1 MRKRIYILITF
12 LIIIIPFYVSAE
24 EAGNLKI
31 SCGSSTIKA
40 GETINCTITGKA
52 NKEFTNLHANINLS
66 ENLKMVS
73 FNANSNWLKMENTTE
88 NVDEN
93 IDVVTDDADPISS
106 DFTIGTLKV
115 KAKDGVTA
123 KNETISLTSIMFSY
137 DWTDYQIPDATTS
150 IRIPSNNNSLSSIKV
165 NDDGK
170 FFDENKT
177 SFDLTN
183 ESETVNIVVT
193 TKDGKAKVK
202 GDGQQKLNYGK
213 NTLKI
218 EVTAEDGSKKV
229 YTLNINRPD
238 SRSKENYLL
247 DFGFLNHDI
256 KFDKNKTE
264 YELIVEN
271 NISKMGLFIS
281 DTKSSIPRTDMFSNA
296 LIIDGT
302 KINLSKKAI
311 DVKYV
316 LNDIDLLKKIMEL
329 DVYYGTVQKAEKKC
343 NDDKKECSY
352 YKDGELVGKTIDKDS
367 YNEEFVYMNNEL
379 ITYYS
384 NSDDPKNDFGIFV
397 FEDLKIGTNSLKV
410 KVIAENGDE
419 RVYTFNIIRK
429 DADGKVTDN
438 DIMPPQTGNTIYVIA
453 VIMLV
458 LSFGVG
464 IYFYTKKIKN
474 TI

>member
-1 MRKRIYILITF
+1 M
-12 LIIIIPFYVSAE
+12 
-24 EAGNLKI
+24 KI
-31 SCGSSTIKA
+31 
-40 GETINCTITGKA
+40 
-52 NKEFTNLHANINLS
+52 
-66 ENLKMVS
+66 
-73 FNANSNWLKMENTTE
+73 
-88 NVDEN
+88 
-93 IDVVTDDADPISS
+93 
-106 DFTIGTLKV
+106 
-115 KAKDGVTA
+115 KAKDGVIA
-123 KNETISLTSIMFSY
+123 KDESLTLTSNVFY
-137 DWTDYQIPDATTS
+137 HDRAEYKIPDATTS

-183 ESETVNIVVT
+183 ESDTANIVVT

-202 GDGQQKLNYGK
+202 GDGRQKLNYGK
-213 NTLKI
+213 NTFKI

-271 NISKMGLFIS
+271 NISKIGLFAS
-281 DTKSSIPRTDMFSNA
+281 DTKSSIPKTDMFSNA

-302 KINLSKKAI
+302 KISVSKKAI
-311 DVKYV
+311 GAEFV
-316 LNDIDLLKKIMEL
+316 LNDINLFKKIMEL
-329 DVYYGTVQKAEKKC
+329 GDYYVTVQKAEKKC
-343 NDDKKECSY
+343 NDDEKECSY
-352 YKDGELVGKTIDKDS
+352 YKDGELVYETIDKDS

-384 NSDDPKNDFGIFV
+384 NSDDSKNDFGIFA
-397 FEDLKIGTNSLKV
+397 FEDLKVGTNSLKY
-410 KVIAENGDE
+410 KVTAENGDE

-429 DADGKVTDN
+429 DADGKVADN

-464 IYFYTKKIKN
+464 IYFYTKKFKN
-474 TI
+474 KI

>member
-1 MRKRIYILITF
+1 M
-12 LIIIIPFYVSAE
+12 IIPFYVSAE

-73 FNANSNWLKMENTTE
+73 FDANSNWFKMDNTTE
-88 NVDEN
+88 NDDGN

-123 KNETISLTSIMFSY
+123 KNETISLTSITFSY

-183 ESETVNIVVT
+183 ESDTANIVVT

-213 NTLKI
+213 NTFKI

-271 NISKMGLFIS
+271 NISKIGSFYQITDATIKIPDTFSNVLFINDRIDAS
-281 DTKSSIPRTDMFSNA
+281 DNVN
-296 LIIDGT
+296 
-302 KINLSKKAI
+302 INTT
-311 DVKYV
+311 
-316 LNDIDLLKKIMEL
+316 LNGIDLRER
-329 DVYYGTVQKAEKKC
+329 AEEIEDYLYNSDASSLEEKC
-343 NDDKKECSY
+343 NDDKTECLA
-352 YKDGELVGKTIDKDS
+352 YKDGELFGKYIDKGG
-367 YNEEFVYMNNEL
+367 
-379 ITYYS
+379 TYY
-384 NSDDPKNDFGIFV
+384 KNGIPISYFYEDGDGNTLYNLYV
-397 FEDLKIGTNSLKV
+397 FDDLKVGTNSLKV

-429 DADGKVTDN
+429 DADGKVADN

>member
-1 MRKRIYILITF
+1 MMIL
-12 LIIIIPFYVSAE
+12 PFYVSA
-24 EAGNLKI
+24 
-31 SCGSSTIKA
+31 GSTGSVNIFCSPSTIKS
-40 GETINCTITGKA
+40 GETTSCTITGKTD
-52 NKEFTNLHANINLS
+52 NDVSSISMGIKLS
-66 ENLKMVS
+66 ENLEAVEFKP
-73 FNANSNWLKMENTTE
+73 NSTWLGDDISNGK
-88 NVDEN
+88 
-93 IDVVTDDADPISS
+93 IDIYTNSGDPVKSE
-106 DFTIGTLKV
+106 FTIGTLKI
-115 KAKDGVTA
+115 KAKSGVIA
-123 KNETISLTSIMFSY
+123 KDESLTLTSNVFY
-137 DWTDYQIPDATTS
+137 HDRAEYKIPDAITS
-150 IRIPSNNNSLSSIKV
+150 IRIPSNNNNLSSIKV

-170 FFDENKT
+170 FFDEKET
-177 SFDLTN
+177 SFDLTIK
-183 ESETVNIVVT
+183 SDTANIVVT
-193 TKDGKAKVK
+193 TKDSKAKVK

-271 NISKMGLFIS
+271 NISKIGGFSS
-281 DTKSSIPRTDMFSNA
+281 DTESSVPKTDMFSNA

-302 KINLSKKAI
+302 KTSVSKKATGAEF
-311 DVKYV
+311 V
-316 LNDIDLLKKIMEL
+316 LNDIDLFKKMMEL
-329 DVYYGTVQKAEKKC
+329 DDYYSTVQKAEKKC

-379 ITYYS
+379 IAYYYK
-384 NSDDPKNDFGIFV
+384 SDDSKNYFGIFV
-397 FEDLKIGTNSLKV
+397 LDDLKVGTNSLKY
-410 KVIAENGDE
+410 KVTAENGDE
-419 RVYTFNIIRK
+419 RTYTFNIIRK
-429 DADGKVTDN
+429 DADGKVVDN

-464 IYFYTKKIKN
+464 IYFYTKKFKN
-474 TI
+474 KI

>member
-1 MRKRIYILITF
+1 MMIL
-12 LIIIIPFYVSAE
+12 PFYVSAE
-24 EAGNLKI
+24 STGSVNI
-31 SCGSSTIKA
+31 SCSPSTIKS
-40 GETINCTITGKA
+40 GETTSCTITGKTD
-52 NKEFTNLHANINLS
+52 NDVSSISMGIKLS
-66 ENLKMVS
+66 ENLEAVEFKP
-73 FNANSNWLKMENTTE
+73 NSTWLGDDISNGK
-88 NVDEN
+88 
-93 IDVVTDDADPISS
+93 IDIYTNSGDPVKSE
-106 DFTIGTLKV
+106 FTIGTLKI
-115 KAKDGVTA
+115 KAKSGVIA
-123 KNETISLTSIMFSY
+123 KDESLTLTSNVFY
-137 DWTDYQIPDATTS
+137 HDRAEYKIPDATAS

-177 SFDLTN
+177 SFDLTIK
-183 ESETVNIVVT
+183 SETANIVVT
-193 TKDGKAKVK
+193 TKDSKAKVK
-202 GDGQQKLNYGK
+202 GNGQQKLNYGK

-271 NISKMGLFIS
+271 NISKIGLFAS
-281 DTKSSIPRTDMFSNA
+281 DTKSSIPKTDMFSNA

-302 KINLSKKAI
+302 KISVSKKAI
-311 DVKYV
+311 GAEFV
-316 LNDIDLLKKIMEL
+316 LNDINLFKKIMEL
-329 DVYYGTVQKAEKKC
+329 GDYYVTVQKAEKKC
-343 NDDKKECSY
+343 NDDEKECSY
-352 YKDGELVGKTIDKDS
+352 YKDGELVYETIDKDS

-384 NSDDPKNDFGIFV
+384 NSDDSKNDFGIFA
-397 FEDLKIGTNSLKV
+397 FEDLKVGTNSLKY
-410 KVIAENGDE
+410 KVTAENGDE

-429 DADGKVTDN
+429 DADGKVADN

-464 IYFYTKKIKN
+464 IYFYTKKFKN
-474 TI
+474 KI

>member
-1 MRKRIYILITF
+1 MKKRIYVIITF
-12 LIIIIPFYVSAE
+12 IMMILPFYVSAE
-24 EAGNLKI
+24 STGSVNI
-31 SCGSSTIKA
+31 SCSPSTIKS
-40 GETINCTITGKA
+40 GETTSCTITGKTDSDVSSISMGI
-52 NKEFTNLHANINLS
+52 KLS
-66 ENLKMVS
+66 ENLEAVEFKP
-73 FNANSNWLKMENTTE
+73 NSTWLGDDISNGK
-88 NVDEN
+88 
-93 IDVVTDDADPISS
+93 IDIYTNSGDPVKSE
-106 DFTIGTLKV
+106 FTIGTLKI
-115 KAKDGVTA
+115 KAKSGVIA
-123 KNETISLTSIMFSY
+123 KDESLTLTSNVFY
-137 DWTDYQIPDATTS
+137 HDRAEYKIPDATTS

-177 SFDLTN
+177 SFDLTIK
-183 ESETVNIVVT
+183 SETANIVVT

-271 NISKMGLFIS
+271 NISKIGVFS
-281 DTKSSIPRTDMFSNA
+281 SETKSSTPKTDMFSN
-296 LIIDGT
+296 
-302 KINLSKKAI
+302 
-311 DVKYV
+311 V
-316 LNDIDLLKKIMEL
+316 LFIDLSRLDESDNTDNNITLNGIGLDKRFTEL
-329 DVYYGTVQKAEKKC
+329 DDYYGTVQKAEKKC

-352 YKDGELVGKTIDKDS
+352 YKDGELVGKTIDDAD
-367 YNEEFVYMNNEL
+367 ED
-379 ITYYS
+379 YYLLVL
-384 NSDDPKNDFGIFV
+384 D
-397 FEDLKIGTNSLKV
+397 DLKVGTNSLKV
-410 KVIAENGDE
+410 KITAENGDE

-429 DADGKVTDN
+429 DADGKVVDN

>member
-1 MRKRIYILITF
+1 MMIL
-12 LIIIIPFYVSAE
+12 PFYVSAE
-24 EAGNLKI
+24 STGSVNI
-31 SCGSSTIKA
+31 SCSPSTIKS
-40 GETINCTITGKA
+40 GETTSCTITGKTD
-52 NKEFTNLHANINLS
+52 NDVSSISMGIKLS
-66 ENLKMVS
+66 ENLEAVEFKP
-73 FNANSNWLKMENTTE
+73 NSTWLGDDISNGK
-88 NVDEN
+88 
-93 IDVVTDDADPISS
+93 IDIYTNSGDPVKSE
-106 DFTIGTLKV
+106 FTIGTLKI
-115 KAKDGVTA
+115 KAKSGVIA
-123 KNETISLTSIMFSY
+123 KDESLTLTSNVFY
-137 DWTDYQIPDATTS
+137 HDRAEYKIPDATTS

-177 SFDLTN
+177 SFDLTIK
-183 ESETVNIVVT
+183 SDTANIGVT

-271 NISKMGLFIS
+271 NISKIGLFAS
-281 DTKSSIPRTDMFSNA
+281 DTKSSIPKTDMFSNA

-302 KINLSKKAI
+302 KISVSKKAI
-311 DVKYV
+311 GAEFV
-316 LNDIDLLKKIMEL
+316 LNDINLFKKIMEL
-329 DVYYGTVQKAEKKC
+329 GDYYVTVQKAEKKC
-343 NDDKKECSY
+343 NDDEKECSY
-352 YKDGELVGKTIDKDS
+352 YKDGELVYETIDKDS

-384 NSDDPKNDFGIFV
+384 NSDDSKNDFGIFA
-397 FEDLKIGTNSLKV
+397 FEDLKVGTNSLKY

-429 DADGKVTDN
+429 DADGKVVDN

-464 IYFYTKKIKN
+464 IYFYTKKFKN

>member
-1 MRKRIYILITF
+1 MMIL
-12 LIIIIPFYVSAE
+12 PFYVSAE
-24 EAGNLKI
+24 STGSVNI
-31 SCGSSTIKA
+31 SCSPSTIKS
-40 GETINCTITGKA
+40 GETTSCTITGKTD
-52 NKEFTNLHANINLS
+52 NDVSSISMGIKLS
-66 ENLKMVS
+66 ENLEAVEFKP
-73 FNANSNWLKMENTTE
+73 NSTWLGDDISNGK
-88 NVDEN
+88 
-93 IDVVTDDADPISS
+93 IDIYTNSGDPVKSE
-106 DFTIGTLKV
+106 FTIGTLKI
-115 KAKDGVTA
+115 KAKSGAIA
-123 KNETISLTSIMFSY
+123 KDESLTLTSNVFY
-137 DWTDYQIPDATTS
+137 HDRAEYKIPDATTS

-183 ESETVNIVVT
+183 ESDTANIVVT

-213 NTLKI
+213 NTFKI

-271 NISKMGLFIS
+271 NISKIGLFAS
-281 DTKSSIPRTDMFSNA
+281 DTKSSIPKTDMFSNA

-302 KINLSKKAI
+302 KISVSKKAI
-311 DVKYV
+311 GAEFV
-316 LNDIDLLKKIMEL
+316 LNDINLFKKIMEL
-329 DVYYGTVQKAEKKC
+329 GDYYVTVQKAEKKC
-343 NDDKKECSY
+343 NDDEKECSY
-352 YKDGELVGKTIDKDS
+352 YKDGELVYETIDKDS

-384 NSDDPKNDFGIFV
+384 NSDDSKNDFGIFA
-397 FEDLKIGTNSLKV
+397 FEDLKVGTNSLKY
-410 KVIAENGDE
+410 KVTAENGDE

-429 DADGKVTDN
+429 DADGKVADN

-474 TI
+474 KI

>member
-1 MRKRIYILITF
+1 MMIL
-12 LIIIIPFYVSAE
+12 PFYVSAE
-24 EAGNLKI
+24 STGSVNI
-31 SCGSSTIKA
+31 SCSPSTIKS
-40 GETINCTITGKA
+40 GETTSCTITGKTD
-52 NKEFTNLHANINLS
+52 NDVSSISMGIKLS
-66 ENLKMVS
+66 ENLEAVEFKP
-73 FNANSNWLKMENTTE
+73 NSTWLGDDISNGK
-88 NVDEN
+88 
-93 IDVVTDDADPISS
+93 IDIYTNSGDPVKSE
-106 DFTIGTLKV
+106 FTIGTLKI
-115 KAKDGVTA
+115 KAKSGVIA
-123 KNETISLTSIMFSY
+123 KDESLTLTSNVFY
-137 DWTDYQIPDATTS
+137 HDRAEYNIPDATTS

-177 SFDLTN
+177 SFDLTIK
-183 ESETVNIVVT
+183 SDTANIVVT
-193 TKDGKAKVK
+193 TKDSKAKVK
-202 GDGQQKLNYGK
+202 GNGQQKLNYGK
-213 NTLKI
+213 NTFKI

-271 NISKMGLFIS
+271 NISKIGLFAS
-281 DTKSSIPRTDMFSNA
+281 DTKSSIPKTDMFSNA

-302 KINLSKKAI
+302 KISVSKKAI
-311 DVKYV
+311 GAEFV
-316 LNDIDLLKKIMEL
+316 LNDINLFKKIMEL
-329 DVYYGTVQKAEKKC
+329 GDYYVTVQKAEKKC
-343 NDDKKECSY
+343 NDDEKECSY
-352 YKDGELVGKTIDKDS
+352 YKDGELVYETIDKDS

-384 NSDDPKNDFGIFV
+384 NSDDSKNDFGIFA
-397 FEDLKIGTNSLKV
+397 FEDLKVGTNSLKY
-410 KVIAENGDE
+410 KVTAENGDE

-429 DADGKVTDN
+429 DADGKVVDN

-464 IYFYTKKIKN
+464 IHFYTKKFKN
-474 TI
+474 KI

>member
-1 MRKRIYILITF
+1 MKKRIYVIITF
-12 LIIIIPFYVSAE
+12 IMMILPFYVSAE
-24 EAGNLKI
+24 
-31 SCGSSTIKA
+31 STGSVNIFCSPSTIKS
-40 GETINCTITGKA
+40 GETTSCTITGKTD
-52 NKEFTNLHANINLS
+52 NDVSSISMGIKLS
-66 ENLKMVS
+66 ENLEAVEFKP
-73 FNANSNWLKMENTTE
+73 NSTWLGDDISNGK
-88 NVDEN
+88 
-93 IDVVTDDADPISS
+93 IDIYTNSGDPVKSE
-106 DFTIGTLKV
+106 FTIGTLKI
-115 KAKDGVTA
+115 KAKSGVIA
-123 KNETISLTSIMFSY
+123 KDESLTLTSNVFY
-137 DWTDYQIPDATTS
+137 HDRAEYKIPDATTS

-193 TKDGKAKVK
+193 TKDSKAKVK
-202 GDGQQKLNYGK
+202 GNGQQKLNYGK

-271 NISKMGLFIS
+271 NISKIGLFAS
-281 DTKSSIPRTDMFSNA
+281 DTKSSIPKTDMFSNA

-302 KINLSKKAI
+302 KISVSKKAI
-311 DVKYV
+311 GAEFV
-316 LNDIDLLKKIMEL
+316 LNDINLFKKIMEL
-329 DVYYGTVQKAEKKC
+329 GDYYVTVQKAEKKC
-343 NDDKKECSY
+343 NDDEKECSY
-352 YKDGELVGKTIDKDS
+352 YKDGELVYETIDKDS

-384 NSDDPKNDFGIFV
+384 NSDDSKNDFGIFA
-397 FEDLKIGTNSLKV
+397 FEDLKVGTNSLKY
-410 KVIAENGDE
+410 KVTAENGDE

-429 DADGKVTDN
+429 DADGKVVDN

-464 IYFYTKKIKN
+464 IYFYTKKFKN
-474 TI
+474 KI

>member
-1 MRKRIYILITF
+1 M
-12 LIIIIPFYVSAE
+12 IIPFYVSAE

-52 NKEFTNLHANINLS
+52 NKEFINLHANINLS

-73 FNANSNWLKMENTTE
+73 FDANSNWFKMDNTTE
-88 NVDEN
+88 NDDGN

-123 KNETISLTSIMFSY
+123 KNETISLTSITFSY

-193 TKDGKAKVK
+193 TKDNKAKVK

-213 NTLKI
+213 NTFKI

-229 YTLNINRPD
+229 YTLNITRPD

-271 NISKMGLFIS
+271 NISKMGVFIS
-281 DTKSSIPRTDMFSNA
+281 KTKSSIPKTDMFSNV
-296 LIIDGT
+296 LFIDGT
-302 KINLSKKAI
+302 KASVSDNTDNNIT
-311 DVKYV
+311 
-316 LNDIDLLKKIMEL
+316 LNGIDLDKKMQEL
-329 DVYYGTVQKAEKKC
+329 VGDYFDSSSLERKC
-343 NDDKKECSY
+343 NDDETECSY
-352 YKDGELVGKTIDKDS
+352 YTDGELVYKWIEKDS
-367 YNEEFVYMNNEL
+367 FGSE
-379 ITYYS
+379 TYYK
-384 NSDDPKNDFGIFV
+384 DGIPIFYGYGDADEYYDLFV
-397 FEDLKIGTNSLKV
+397 LDDLKVGTNSLKY

-429 DADGKVTDN
+429 DADGKVVDN

-464 IYFYTKKIKN
+464 IYFYTKKFKN
-474 TI
+474 KI

>member
-1 MRKRIYILITF
+1 MKKRIYVIITF
-12 LIIIIPFYVSAE
+12 IMMILPFYVSAE
-24 EAGNLKI
+24 STGSVNI
-31 SCGSSTIKA
+31 SCSPSTIKS
-40 GETINCTITGKA
+40 GETTSCTITGKTD
-52 NKEFTNLHANINLS
+52 NDVSSISMGIKLS
-66 ENLKMVS
+66 ENLEAVEFKP
-73 FNANSNWLKMENTTE
+73 NSTWLGDDISNGK
-88 NVDEN
+88 
-93 IDVVTDDADPISS
+93 IDIYTNSGDPVKSE
-106 DFTIGTLKV
+106 FTIGTLKI
-115 KAKDGVTA
+115 KAKDGVIA
-123 KNETISLTSIMFSY
+123 KDESLTLTSNVFY
-137 DWTDYQIPDATTS
+137 HDRAEYKIPDATTS

-183 ESETVNIVVT
+183 ESDTANIVVT

-202 GDGQQKLNYGK
+202 GDGRQKLNYGK
-213 NTLKI
+213 NTFKI

-271 NISKMGLFIS
+271 NISKIGLFAS
-281 DTKSSIPRTDMFSNA
+281 DTKSSIPKTDMFSNA

-302 KINLSKKAI
+302 KISVSKKAI
-311 DVKYV
+311 GAEFV
-316 LNDIDLLKKIMEL
+316 LNDINLFKKIMEL
-329 DVYYGTVQKAEKKC
+329 GDYYVTVQKAEKKC
-343 NDDKKECSY
+343 NDDEKECSY
-352 YKDGELVGKTIDKDS
+352 YKDGELVYETIDKDS

-384 NSDDPKNDFGIFV
+384 NSDDSKNDFGIFA
-397 FEDLKIGTNSLKV
+397 FEDLKVGTNSLKY
-410 KVIAENGDE
+410 KVTAENGDE

-429 DADGKVTDN
+429 DADGKVADN

-458 LSFGVG
+458 LSFGLG
-464 IYFYTKKIKN
+464 IYFYTKKFKN
-474 TI
+474 KI

>member
-1 MRKRIYILITF
+1 M
-12 LIIIIPFYVSAE
+12 IIPFYVSAE

-73 FNANSNWLKMENTTE
+73 FDANSNWFKMDNTTE
-88 NVDEN
+88 NDDGN
-93 IDVVTDDADPISS
+93 IDVVTNSGDPISS

-123 KNETISLTSIMFSY
+123 KNETISLTSITFSY

-150 IRIPSNNNSLSSIKV
+150 IRIPGNNNSLSSIKV

-170 FFDENKT
+170 FFDEKET
-177 SFDLTN
+177 SFDLTIK
-183 ESETVNIVVT
+183 SDTANIVVT
-193 TKDGKAKVK
+193 TKDSKAKVK
-202 GDGQQKLNYGK
+202 GNGQQKLNYGK

-271 NISKMGLFIS
+271 NISKIGWFYQDYDATI
-281 DTKSSIPRTDMFSNA
+281 KIPDMFSNVLFYGRMDA
-296 LIIDGT
+296 SDNTDGNIT
-302 KINLSKKAI
+302 
-311 DVKYV
+311 
-316 LNDIDLLKKIMEL
+316 LNDIDSDKKMQEL
-329 DVYYGTVQKAEKKC
+329 TDYFSNVNDSSLEKKC
-343 NDDKKECSY
+343 NDDETECSAYIDGELFNKHIDKDSFESKTY
-352 YKDGELVGKTIDKDS
+352 YKDGIPVFYQYIDSDG
-367 YNEEFVYMNNEL
+367 YYYLFVL
-379 ITYYS
+379 
-384 NSDDPKNDFGIFV
+384 
-397 FEDLKIGTNSLKV
+397 EDLKVGTNSLKY
-410 KVIAENGDE
+410 KVTAENGDE

-429 DADGKVTDN
+429 DADGKVADN

-464 IYFYTKKIKN
+464 IYFYTKKFKN
-474 TI
+474 KI

>member
-1 MRKRIYILITF
+1 M
-12 LIIIIPFYVSAE
+12 IIPFYVSAE

-73 FNANSNWLKMENTTE
+73 FDANSNWFKMDNTTE
-88 NVDEN
+88 NDDGN

-123 KNETISLTSIMFSY
+123 KNETISLTSITFSY

-183 ESETVNIVVT
+183 ESDTANIVVT

-213 NTLKI
+213 NTFKI

-271 NISKMGLFIS
+271 NISKIGSFYQITDATIKIPDTFSNVLFINDRIDAS
-281 DTKSSIPRTDMFSNA
+281 DNVN
-296 LIIDGT
+296 
-302 KINLSKKAI
+302 INTT
-311 DVKYV
+311 
-316 LNDIDLLKKIMEL
+316 LNGIDLRER
-329 DVYYGTVQKAEKKC
+329 AEEIEDYLYNSDASSLEEKC
-343 NDDKKECSY
+343 NDDKTECLA
-352 YKDGELVGKTIDKDS
+352 YKDGELFGKYIDKGG
-367 YNEEFVYMNNEL
+367 
-379 ITYYS
+379 TYY
-384 NSDDPKNDFGIFV
+384 KNGIPISYFYEDGDGNTLYNLYV
-397 FEDLKIGTNSLKV
+397 FDDLKVGTNSLKV

-429 DADGKVTDN
+429 DADGKVADN

-464 IYFYTKKIKN
+464 IYFYTKKFKN
-474 TI
+474 KI

>member
-1 MRKRIYILITF
+1 MMIL
-12 LIIIIPFYVSAE
+12 PFYVSAE
-24 EAGNLKI
+24 STGSVNI
-31 SCGSSTIKA
+31 SCSPSTIKA
-40 GETINCTITGKA
+40 GETTSCTITGKTD
-52 NKEFTNLHANINLS
+52 NDVSSISMQIKLS
-66 ENLKMVS
+66 ENLETVEFKP
-73 FNANSNWLKMENTTE
+73 NSTWLGDDISNGK
-88 NVDEN
+88 
-93 IDVVTDDADPISS
+93 IDIYTNSGDPVKSE
-106 DFTIGTLKV
+106 FTIGTLKI
-115 KAKDGVTA
+115 KAKSGVIA
-123 KNETISLTSIMFSY
+123 KDESLALTSNVFY
-137 DWTDYQIPDATTS
+137 HDRAEYKIPDATAS

-177 SFDLTN
+177 SFDLTIK
-183 ESETVNIVVT
+183 SETANIVVT
-193 TKDGKAKVK
+193 TKDSKAKVK
-202 GDGQQKLNYGK
+202 GNGQQKLNYGK
-213 NTLKI
+213 NTFKI

-271 NISKMGLFIS
+271 NISKIGGFSS
-281 DTKSSIPRTDMFSNA
+281 DTESSVPKTDMFSNV
-296 LIIDGT
+296 LFIDGT
-302 KINLSKKAI
+302 KVSVSKKVI

-316 LNDIDLLKKIMEL
+316 LNDIDLDKKIQEL
-329 DVYYGTVQKAEKKC
+329 DDYLNNSDASSLEEKC
-343 NDDKKECSY
+343 NNDKTECLA
-352 YKDGELVGKTIDKDS
+352 YKDGELFGKYIDKGG
-367 YNEEFVYMNNEL
+367 
-379 ITYYS
+379 TYY
-384 NSDDPKNDFGIFV
+384 KNGIPISYFYEDGDGNTLYNLYV
-397 FEDLKIGTNSLKV
+397 FEDLKVGTNSLKV

-429 DADGKVTDN
+429 DADGKVVDN

-474 TI
+474 KI

>member
-1 MRKRIYILITF
+1 MMIL
-12 LIIIIPFYVSAE
+12 PFYVSAE
-24 EAGNLKI
+24 STGSVNI
-31 SCGSSTIKA
+31 SCSPSTIKS
-40 GETINCTITGKA
+40 GETTSCTITGKTD
-52 NKEFTNLHANINLS
+52 NDVSSISMGIKLS
-66 ENLKMVS
+66 ENLEAVEFKP
-73 FNANSNWLKMENTTE
+73 NSTWLGDDISNGK
-88 NVDEN
+88 
-93 IDVVTDDADPISS
+93 IDIYTNSGDPVKSE
-106 DFTIGTLKV
+106 FTIGTLKI
-115 KAKDGVTA
+115 KAKDGVIA
-123 KNETISLTSIMFSY
+123 KDESLTLTSNVFY
-137 DWTDYQIPDATTS
+137 HDRAEYKIPDATTS

-183 ESETVNIVVT
+183 ESDIANIVVT

-213 NTLKI
+213 NTFKI

-271 NISKMGLFIS
+271 NISKIGLFAS
-281 DTKSSIPRTDMFSNA
+281 DTKSSIPKTDMFSNA

-302 KINLSKKAI
+302 KVSVSDNVNINI
-311 DVKYV
+311 T
-316 LNDIDLLKKIMEL
+316 LNGIDLDKKMQEL
-329 DVYYGTVQKAEKKC
+329 GDYLYNFDASSLEEKC
-343 NDDKKECSY
+343 NDDKTECLA
-352 YKDGELVGKTIDKDS
+352 YKDGELFGKYIDKGG
-367 YNEEFVYMNNEL
+367 
-379 ITYYS
+379 TYY
-384 NSDDPKNDFGIFV
+384 KNGIPISYFYEDGDGNTLYNLYV
-397 FEDLKIGTNSLKV
+397 IDDLKVGTNSLKY

-419 RVYTFNIIRK
+419 RTYTFNIIRK
-429 DADGKVTDN
+429 DADGKVADN

-464 IYFYTKKIKN
+464 IYFYTKKFKN
-474 TI
+474 KI

>member
-1 MRKRIYILITF
+1 MKKRIYVIITF
-12 LIIIIPFYVSAE
+12 IMMILPFYVSAE
-24 EAGNLKI
+24 STGSVNI
-31 SCGSSTIKA
+31 SCSPSTIKS
-40 GETINCTITGKA
+40 GETTSCTITGKTD
-52 NKEFTNLHANINLS
+52 NDVSSISMGIKLS
-66 ENLKMVS
+66 ENLEAVEFKP
-73 FNANSNWLKMENTTE
+73 NSTWLGDDISNGK
-88 NVDEN
+88 
-93 IDVVTDDADPISS
+93 IDIYTNSGDPVKSE
-106 DFTIGTLKV
+106 FTIGTLKI
-115 KAKDGVTA
+115 KAKDGVIA
-123 KNETISLTSIMFSY
+123 KDESLTLTSNVFY
-137 DWTDYQIPDATTS
+137 HDRAEYKIPDATAS

-183 ESETVNIVVT
+183 ESDTANIVVT

-213 NTLKI
+213 NTFRI

-247 DFGFLNHDI
+247 DFGFFNHDI

-271 NISKMGLFIS
+271 NISKIGSFYQIHDATIKIPDTFSNVLFINDRIDAS
-281 DTKSSIPRTDMFSNA
+281 DNVN
-296 LIIDGT
+296 
-302 KINLSKKAI
+302 INET
-311 DVKYV
+311 
-316 LNDIDLLKKIMEL
+316 LNGIDLRERADEVEDYLYKFSDSSLE
-329 DVYYGTVQKAEKKC
+329 EKC
-343 NDDKKECSY
+343 NDDKTECSA
-352 YKDGELVGKTIDKDS
+352 YKDGELFSKYIKRDSFESGTFYKD
-367 YNEEFVYMNNEL
+367 
-379 ITYYS
+379 
-384 NSDDPKNDFGIFV
+384 GIPVWHQYKDADGFYQLGV
-397 FEDLKIGTNSLKV
+397 LEDLKVGTNSLKY

-419 RVYTFNIIRK
+419 RTYTFNIIRK
-429 DADGKVTDN
+429 DADGKVVDN

-464 IYFYTKKIKN
+464 IYFYTKKFKN
-474 TI
+474 KI

>member
-1 MRKRIYILITF
+1 MMIL
-12 LIIIIPFYVSAE
+12 PFYVSAE
-24 EAGNLKI
+24 STGSVNI
-31 SCGSSTIKA
+31 SCSPSTIKS
-40 GETINCTITGKA
+40 GETTSCTITGKTD
-52 NKEFTNLHANINLS
+52 NDVSSISMGIKLS
-66 ENLKMVS
+66 ENLETVEFKP
-73 FNANSNWLKMENTTE
+73 NSTWLGDDISNGK
-88 NVDEN
+88 
-93 IDVVTDDADPISS
+93 IDIYTNSGDPVKSE
-106 DFTIGTLKV
+106 FTIGTLKI
-115 KAKDGVTA
+115 KAKSGVIA
-123 KNETISLTSIMFSY
+123 KDESLTLTSNVFY
-137 DWTDYQIPDATTS
+137 HDRAEYKIPDATTS

-170 FFDENKT
+170 FFDEKET
-177 SFDLTN
+177 SFDLTIK
-183 ESETVNIVVT
+183 SDTANIVVT
-193 TKDGKAKVK
+193 TKDSKAKVK
-202 GDGQQKLNYGK
+202 GNGQQKLNYGK

-271 NISKMGLFIS
+271 NISKMGVFIS
-281 DTKSSIPRTDMFSNA
+281 ETKSSIPKTDMFSNA

-302 KINLSKKAI
+302 KASISKKATGAEF
-311 DVKYV
+311 V
-316 LNDIDLLKKIMEL
+316 LNDIDLFKKMMEL
-329 DVYYGTVQKAEKKC
+329 DDYYSTVQKAEKKC

-379 ITYYS
+379 IAYYYK
-384 NSDDPKNDFGIFV
+384 SDDSKNYFGIFV
-397 FEDLKIGTNSLKV
+397 LDDLKVGTNSLKY
-410 KVIAENGDE
+410 KVTAENGDG

-429 DADGKVTDN
+429 DADGKVADN

-458 LSFGVG
+458 LSFGLG
-464 IYFYTKKIKN
+464 IYFYTKKFKN
-474 TI
+474 KI

>member
-1 MRKRIYILITF
+1 MMIL
-12 LIIIIPFYVSAE
+12 PFYVSAE
-24 EAGNLKI
+24 STGSVNI
-31 SCGSSTIKA
+31 SCSPSTIKS
-40 GETINCTITGKA
+40 GETTSCTITGKTD
-52 NKEFTNLHANINLS
+52 NDVSSISMGIKLS
-66 ENLKMVS
+66 ENLEAVEFKP
-73 FNANSNWLKMENTTE
+73 NSTWLGDDISNGK
-88 NVDEN
+88 
-93 IDVVTDDADPISS
+93 IDIYTNSGDPVKSE
-106 DFTIGTLKV
+106 FTIGTLKI
-115 KAKDGVTA
+115 KAKSGVIA
-123 KNETISLTSIMFSY
+123 KDESLTLTSNVFY
-137 DWTDYQIPDATTS
+137 HDRAEYKIPDATAS

-177 SFDLTN
+177 SFDLTIK
-183 ESETVNIVVT
+183 SETANIVVT
-193 TKDGKAKVK
+193 TKDSKAKVK

-213 NTLKI
+213 NTFKI

-271 NISKMGLFIS
+271 NISKMGVFS
-281 DTKSSIPRTDMFSNA
+281 SETKSPIPKTDMFSNV
-296 LIIDGT
+296 LFIDGT
-302 KINLSKKAI
+302 KVSVSDNVNINI
-311 DVKYV
+311 T
-316 LNDIDLLKKIMEL
+316 LNGIDLDKKMQEL
-329 DVYYGTVQKAEKKC
+329 GDYLYNSDASSLEEKC
-343 NDDKKECSY
+343 NDDKTECLA
-352 YKDGELVGKTIDKDS
+352 YKDGELFGKYIDKGG
-367 YNEEFVYMNNEL
+367 
-379 ITYYS
+379 TYY
-384 NSDDPKNDFGIFV
+384 KNGIPISYFYEDGDGNTLYNLYV
-397 FEDLKIGTNSLKV
+397 FDDLKVGTNSLKY
-410 KVIAENGDE
+410 KVIAENGDK

-429 DADGKVTDN
+429 DADGKVVDN

-464 IYFYTKKIKN
+464 IYFYTKKFKN

>member
-1 MRKRIYILITF
+1 MMIL
-12 LIIIIPFYVSAE
+12 PFYVSAE
-24 EAGNLKI
+24 STGSVNI
-31 SCGSSTIKA
+31 SCSPSTIKS
-40 GETINCTITGKA
+40 GETTSCTITGKTDSDVSSISMGI
-52 NKEFTNLHANINLS
+52 KLS
-66 ENLKMVS
+66 ENLEAVEFKP
-73 FNANSNWLKMENTTE
+73 NSTWLGDDISNGK
-88 NVDEN
+88 
-93 IDVVTDDADPISS
+93 IDIYTNSGDPVKSE
-106 DFTIGTLKV
+106 FTIGTLKI
-115 KAKDGVTA
+115 KAKSGVIA
-123 KNETISLTSIMFSY
+123 KDESLTLTSNVFY
-137 DWTDYQIPDATTS
+137 HDRAEYKIPDATTS

-165 NDDGK
+165 NGDGK

-177 SFDLTN
+177 SFDLT
-183 ESETVNIVVT
+183 EKSETVNIVVT
-193 TKDGKAKVK
+193 TKDSKAKVK
-202 GDGQQKLNYGK
+202 GNGQQKLNYGK
-213 NTLKI
+213 NTFKI

-229 YTLNINRPD
+229 YTLNITRPD

-271 NISKMGLFIS
+271 NISKIGLFAS
-281 DTKSSIPRTDMFSNA
+281 DTKSSIPKTDMFSNA

-302 KINLSKKAI
+302 KISVSKKAI
-311 DVKYV
+311 GAEFV
-316 LNDIDLLKKIMEL
+316 LNDINLFKKIMEL
-329 DVYYGTVQKAEKKC
+329 GDYYVTVQKAEKKC
-343 NDDKKECSY
+343 NDDEKECSY
-352 YKDGELVGKTIDKDS
+352 YKDGELVYETIDKDS

-384 NSDDPKNDFGIFV
+384 NSDDSKNDFGIFA
-397 FEDLKIGTNSLKV
+397 FEDLKVGTNSLKY
-410 KVIAENGDE
+410 KVTAENGDE

-429 DADGKVTDN
+429 DADGKVVDN

-464 IYFYTKKIKN
+464 IYFYTKKFKN

>member
-1 MRKRIYILITF
+1 MKKRIYVIITF
-12 LIIIIPFYVSAE
+12 IMMILPFYVSAE
-24 EAGNLKI
+24 STGSVNI
-31 SCGSSTIKA
+31 SCSPSTIKS
-40 GETINCTITGKA
+40 GETTSCTITGKA
-52 NKEFTNLHANINLS
+52 DSDVSSISMGIKLS
-66 ENLKMVS
+66 ENLEAVEFKP
-73 FNANSNWLKMENTTE
+73 NSTWLGDDISNGK
-88 NVDEN
+88 
-93 IDVVTDDADPISS
+93 IDIYTNSGDPVKSE
-106 DFTIGTLKV
+106 FTIGTLKI
-115 KAKDGVTA
+115 KAKDGVIA
-123 KNETISLTSIMFSY
+123 KDESLTLTSNVFY
-137 DWTDYQIPDATTS
+137 HDRAEYKIPDATTS

-177 SFDLTN
+177 SFDLTIK
-183 ESETVNIVVT
+183 SETVNIVVT
-193 TKDGKAKVK
+193 TKDSKAKVK
-202 GDGQQKLNYGK
+202 GNGQQKLNYGK

-271 NISKMGLFIS
+271 NISKMGYFIPVS
-281 DTKSSIPRTDMFSNA
+281 DATIKIPDMFSNV
-296 LIIDGT
+296 LFIDFSRIDKSDNTDGNIT
-302 KINLSKKAI
+302 LNGIDLMERLAELYDYLHKLDISS
-311 DVKYV
+311 DVK
-316 LNDIDLLKKIMEL
+316 E
-329 DVYYGTVQKAEKKC
+329 KC
-343 NDDKKECSY
+343 NDDETECSY
-352 YKDGELVGKTIDKDS
+352 YMDGELAYKKIEKDS
-367 YNEEFVYMNNEL
+367 FKSETFYKDGIPVFYGYSDADEYYML
-379 ITYYS
+379 YVL
-384 NSDDPKNDFGIFV
+384 D
-397 FEDLKIGTNSLKV
+397 DLKVGTNSLKV

-429 DADGKVTDN
+429 DADGKVVDN

>member
-1 MRKRIYILITF
+1 MKKRIYVIITF
-12 LIIIIPFYVSAE
+12 IMMILPFYVSAE
-24 EAGNLKI
+24 STGSVNI
-31 SCGSSTIKA
+31 SCSPSTIKS
-40 GETINCTITGKA
+40 GETTSCTITGKTD
-52 NKEFTNLHANINLS
+52 NDVSSISMGIKLS
-66 ENLKMVS
+66 ENLETVEFKP
-73 FNANSNWLKMENTTE
+73 NSTWLGDDISNGK
-88 NVDEN
+88 
-93 IDVVTDDADPISS
+93 IDIYTNSGDPVKSE
-106 DFTIGTLKV
+106 FTIGTLKI
-115 KAKDGVTA
+115 KAKSGVIA
-123 KNETISLTSIMFSY
+123 KDESLTLTSNVFY
-137 DWTDYQIPDATTS
+137 HDRAEYKIPDATTS

-177 SFDLTN
+177 SFDLTIK
-183 ESETVNIVVT
+183 SETANIVVT

-213 NTLKI
+213 NTFKI

-271 NISKMGLFIS
+271 NISKIGLFAS
-281 DTKSSIPRTDMFSNA
+281 DTKSSIPKTDMFSNA

-302 KINLSKKAI
+302 KISVSKKAI
-311 DVKYV
+311 GAEFV
-316 LNDIDLLKKIMEL
+316 LNDINLFKKIMEL
-329 DVYYGTVQKAEKKC
+329 GDYYVIVQKAEKKC
-343 NDDKKECSY
+343 NDDEKECSY
-352 YKDGELVGKTIDKDS
+352 YKDGELVYETIDKDS

-384 NSDDPKNDFGIFV
+384 NSDDSKNDFGIFA
-397 FEDLKIGTNSLKV
+397 FEDLKVGTNSLKY
-410 KVIAENGDE
+410 KVTAENGDE

-429 DADGKVTDN
+429 DADGKVVDN

-474 TI
+474 KI

>member
-1 MRKRIYILITF
+1 MKKRIYVIITF
-12 LIIIIPFYVSAE
+12 IMMILPFYVSAE
-24 EAGNLKI
+24 STGSVNI
-31 SCGSSTIKA
+31 SCSPSTIKS
-40 GETINCTITGKA
+40 GETTSCTITGKTD
-52 NKEFTNLHANINLS
+52 NDVSSISMGIKLS
-66 ENLKMVS
+66 ENLEAVEFKP
-73 FNANSNWLKMENTTE
+73 NSTWLGDDISNGK
-88 NVDEN
+88 
-93 IDVVTDDADPISS
+93 IDIYTNSGDPVKSE
-106 DFTIGTLKV
+106 FTIGTLKI
-115 KAKDGVTA
+115 KAKSGVIA
-123 KNETISLTSIMFSY
+123 KDESLTLTSNVFY
-137 DWTDYQIPDATTS
+137 HDRAEYKIPDVTTS

-177 SFDLTN
+177 SFDLTIK
-183 ESETVNIVVT
+183 SDTANIVVT

-213 NTLKI
+213 NTFKI

-271 NISKMGLFIS
+271 NISKIGLFAS
-281 DTKSSIPRTDMFSNA
+281 DTKSSIPKTDMFSNA

-302 KINLSKKAI
+302 KISVSKKAI
-311 DVKYV
+311 GAEFV
-316 LNDIDLLKKIMEL
+316 LNDINLFKKIMEL
-329 DVYYGTVQKAEKKC
+329 GDYYVTVQKAEKKC
-343 NDDKKECSY
+343 NDDEKECSY
-352 YKDGELVGKTIDKDS
+352 YKDGELVYETIDKDS

-384 NSDDPKNDFGIFV
+384 NSDDSKNDFGIFA
-397 FEDLKIGTNSLKV
+397 FEDLKVGTNSLKY
-410 KVIAENGDE
+410 KVTAENGDE

-429 DADGKVTDN
+429 DADGKVADN

-464 IYFYTKKIKN
+464 IYFYTKKFKN
-474 TI
+474 KI

>member
-1 MRKRIYILITF
+1 MKKRIYVIITF
-12 LIIIIPFYVSAE
+12 IMMILPFYVSAE
-24 EAGNLKI
+24 STGSVNI
-31 SCGSSTIKA
+31 SCSPSTIKS
-40 GETINCTITGKA
+40 GETTSCTITGKTDSDVSSISMGI
-52 NKEFTNLHANINLS
+52 KLS
-66 ENLKMVS
+66 ENLEAVEFKP
-73 FNANSNWLKMENTTE
+73 NSTWLGDDISNGK
-88 NVDEN
+88 
-93 IDVVTDDADPISS
+93 IDIYTNSGDPVKSE
-106 DFTIGTLKV
+106 FTIGTLKI
-115 KAKDGVTA
+115 KAKSGVIA
-123 KNETISLTSIMFSY
+123 KDESLTLTSNVFY
-137 DWTDYQIPDATTS
+137 HDRAEYKIPDATTS
-150 IRIPSNNNSLSSIKV
+150 IRIPSNNDSLSSIKV

-183 ESETVNIVVT
+183 ESDTANIVVT

-213 NTLKI
+213 NTFKI

-271 NISKMGLFIS
+271 NISKMGVFS
-281 DTKSSIPRTDMFSNA
+281 SETKSPIPKTDMFSNV
-296 LIIDGT
+296 LFIDGT
-302 KINLSKKAI
+302 KVSVSDNVNINI
-311 DVKYV
+311 T
-316 LNDIDLLKKIMEL
+316 LNGIDLDKKMQEL
-329 DVYYGTVQKAEKKC
+329 GDYLYNFDASSLEEKC
-343 NDDKKECSY
+343 NDDKTECLA
-352 YKDGELVGKTIDKDS
+352 YKDGELFGKYIDKGG
-367 YNEEFVYMNNEL
+367 
-379 ITYYS
+379 TYY
-384 NSDDPKNDFGIFV
+384 KNGIPISYFYEDGDGNTLYNLYV
-397 FEDLKIGTNSLKV
+397 IDDLKVGTNSLKY
-410 KVIAENGDE
+410 KVIAENGDK

-429 DADGKVTDN
+429 DTDGKVADN

-464 IYFYTKKIKN
+464 IYFYTKKFKN

>member
-1 MRKRIYILITF
+1 MMIL
-12 LIIIIPFYVSAE
+12 PFYVSAE
-24 EAGNLKI
+24 STGSVNI
-31 SCGSSTIKA
+31 SCSPSTIKS
-40 GETINCTITGKA
+40 GETTSCTITGKTD
-52 NKEFTNLHANINLS
+52 NDVSSISMGIKLS
-66 ENLKMVS
+66 ENLETVEFKP
-73 FNANSNWLKMENTTE
+73 NSTWLGDDISNGK
-88 NVDEN
+88 
-93 IDVVTDDADPISS
+93 IDIYTNSGDPVKSE
-106 DFTIGTLKV
+106 FTIGTLKI
-115 KAKDGVTA
+115 KAKSGVIA
-123 KNETISLTSIMFSY
+123 KDESLTLTSNVFY
-137 DWTDYQIPDATTS
+137 HDRAEYKIPDATTS

-193 TKDGKAKVK
+193 TKDNKAKVK

-213 NTLKI
+213 NILKI

-271 NISKMGLFIS
+271 NISKMGLFSS
-281 DTKSSIPRTDMFSNA
+281 DTKSSIPKTDMFSNA

-302 KINLSKKAI
+302 KISVSKKAI
-311 DVKYV
+311 GAEFV
-316 LNDIDLLKKIMEL
+316 LNDINLFKKIMEL
-329 DVYYGTVQKAEKKC
+329 GDYYVTVQKAEKKC
-343 NDDKKECSY
+343 NDDEKECSY
-352 YKDGELVGKTIDKDS
+352 YKDGELVYETIDKDS

-384 NSDDPKNDFGIFV
+384 NSDDSKNDFGIFA
-397 FEDLKIGTNSLKV
+397 FEDLKVGTNSLKY
-410 KVIAENGDE
+410 KVTAENGDE

-429 DADGKVTDN
+429 DADGKVVDN

-464 IYFYTKKIKN
+464 IYFYTKKFKN
-474 TI
+474 KI

>member
-1 MRKRIYILITF
+1 MMIL
-12 LIIIIPFYVSAE
+12 PFYVSAE
-24 EAGNLKI
+24 
-31 SCGSSTIKA
+31 STGSVNIFCSPSTIKS
-40 GETINCTITGKA
+40 GETTSCTITGKTD
-52 NKEFTNLHANINLS
+52 NDVSSISMGIKLS
-66 ENLKMVS
+66 ENLEAVEFKP
-73 FNANSNWLKMENTTE
+73 NSTWLGDDISNGK
-88 NVDEN
+88 
-93 IDVVTDDADPISS
+93 IDIYTNSGDPVKSE
-106 DFTIGTLKV
+106 FTIGTLKI
-115 KAKDGVTA
+115 KAKSGVIA
-123 KNETISLTSIMFSY
+123 KDESLTLTSNVFY
-137 DWTDYQIPDATTS
+137 HDRAEYKIPDATTS

-177 SFDLTN
+177 SFDLTIK
-183 ESETVNIVVT
+183 SDTANIVVT
-193 TKDGKAKVK
+193 TKDSKAKVK
-202 GDGQQKLNYGK
+202 GNGQQKLNYGK
-213 NTLKI
+213 NTFKI

-271 NISKMGLFIS
+271 NISKIGLFAS
-281 DTKSSIPRTDMFSNA
+281 DTKSSIPKTDMFSNA

-302 KINLSKKAI
+302 KISVSKKAI
-311 DVKYV
+311 GAEFV
-316 LNDIDLLKKIMEL
+316 LNDINLFKKIMEL
-329 DVYYGTVQKAEKKC
+329 GDYYVTVQKAEKKC
-343 NDDKKECSY
+343 NDDEKECSY
-352 YKDGELVGKTIDKDS
+352 YKDGELVYETIDKDS

-384 NSDDPKNDFGIFV
+384 NSDDSKNDFGIFA
-397 FEDLKIGTNSLKV
+397 FEDLKVGTNSLKY
-410 KVIAENGDE
+410 KVTAENGDE

-429 DADGKVTDN
+429 DADGKVADN

-464 IYFYTKKIKN
+464 IYFYTKKFKN
-474 TI
+474 KI

>member
-1 MRKRIYILITF
+1 MKKRIYVIITF
-12 LIIIIPFYVSAE
+12 IMMILPFYVSAE
-24 EAGNLKI
+24 STGSVNI
-31 SCGSSTIKA
+31 SCSPSTIKS
-40 GETINCTITGKA
+40 GETTSCTITGKTDSDVSSISMGI
-52 NKEFTNLHANINLS
+52 KLS
-66 ENLKMVS
+66 ENLETVEFKP
-73 FNANSNWLKMENTTE
+73 NSTWLGDDISNGK
-88 NVDEN
+88 
-93 IDVVTDDADPISS
+93 IDIYTNSGDPVKSE
-106 DFTIGTLKV
+106 FTIGTLKI
-115 KAKDGVTA
+115 KAKSGVIA
-123 KNETISLTSIMFSY
+123 KDESLTLTSNVFY
-137 DWTDYQIPDATTS
+137 HDRAEYKIPDATTS

-193 TKDGKAKVK
+193 TKDNKAKVK

-271 NISKMGLFIS
+271 NISKIGRFHQGSDATIKIS
-281 DTKSSIPRTDMFSNA
+281 DMFSNA
-296 LIIDGT
+296 LFFGRMYASDNAYYNIT
-302 KINLSKKAI
+302 
-311 DVKYV
+311 
-316 LNDIDLLKKIMEL
+316 LNGIDLDERYNEIFHYIDNVNSSSLE
-329 DVYYGTVQKAEKKC
+329 EKC
-343 NDDKKECSY
+343 NDDETECSY
-352 YKDGELVGKTIDKDS
+352 YKDGELVNK
-367 YNEEFVYMNNEL
+367 FVYNSINKDTFESE
-379 ITYYS
+379 TYYK
-384 NSDDPKNDFGIFV
+384 DGIPIYYEYGDAVGYYYLFV
-397 FEDLKIGTNSLKV
+397 FEDLKVGTNSLKV

-429 DADGKVTDN
+429 DADGKVVDN

-464 IYFYTKKIKN
+464 IYFYTKKFKN
-474 TI
+474 KI

>member
-40 GETINCTITGKA
+40 GETINCVITGKA

-73 FNANSNWLKMENTTE
+73 FDANSNWFKMDNTTE
-88 NVDEN
+88 NDDGN

-123 KNETISLTSIMFSY
+123 KNETISLTSITFSY

-183 ESETVNIVVT
+183 ESDTANIVVT

-213 NTLKI
+213 NTFKI

-271 NISKMGLFIS
+271 NISKIGYFFPAS
-281 DTKSSIPRTDMFSNA
+281 DATIKIPDMFSNV
-296 LIIDGT
+296 LFIDF
-302 KINLSKKAI
+302 SRI
-311 DVKYV
+311 DISDNTDENITLNGIGLDERITE
-316 LNDIDLLKKIMEL
+316 LNDYFGN
-329 DVYYGTVQKAEKKC
+329 VYNDSEKKC
-343 NDDKKECSY
+343 NDDKTECSY
-352 YKDGELVGKTIDKDS
+352 YIDGELVYKDS
-367 YNEEFVYMNNEL
+367 FESE
-379 ITYYS
+379 TYYK
-384 NSDDPKNDFGIFV
+384 DGIPVFYLYGDGDVAYYLFV
-397 FEDLKIGTNSLKV
+397 LDDLKVGTNSLKY

-429 DADGKVTDN
+429 DADGKVVDN

-464 IYFYTKKIKN
+464 IYFYTKKFKN
-474 TI
+474 KI

>member
-1 MRKRIYILITF
+1 MMIL
-12 LIIIIPFYVSAE
+12 PFYVSAE
-24 EAGNLKI
+24 STGSVNI
-31 SCGSSTIKA
+31 SCSPSTIKA
-40 GETINCTITGKA
+40 GETTSCTITGKTDSDVSSISMGI
-52 NKEFTNLHANINLS
+52 KLS
-66 ENLKMVS
+66 ENLEAVEFKP
-73 FNANSNWLKMENTTE
+73 NSTWLGDDISNGK
-88 NVDEN
+88 
-93 IDVVTDDADPISS
+93 IDIYTNSGDPVKSE
-106 DFTIGTLKV
+106 FTIGTLKI
-115 KAKDGVTA
+115 KAKSGVIA
-123 KNETISLTSIMFSY
+123 KDESLTLTSNVFY
-137 DWTDYQIPDATTS
+137 HDRAEYKIPDATTS

-170 FFDENKT
+170 FFDEKET
-177 SFDLTN
+177 SFDLTIK
-183 ESETVNIVVT
+183 SDTANIVVT
-193 TKDGKAKVK
+193 TKDSKAKVK

-271 NISKMGLFIS
+271 NISKMGVFS
-281 DTKSSIPRTDMFSNA
+281 SETKSSTPKTDMFSNV
-296 LIIDGT
+296 LFIDGT
-302 KINLSKKAI
+302 KVSVSDNVNINI
-311 DVKYV
+311 T
-316 LNDIDLLKKIMEL
+316 LNGIDLDKKMQEL
-329 DVYYGTVQKAEKKC
+329 GDYLYNFDASSLEEKC
-343 NDDKKECSY
+343 NDDKTECLA
-352 YKDGELVGKTIDKDS
+352 YKDGELFGKYIDKGG
-367 YNEEFVYMNNEL
+367 
-379 ITYYS
+379 TYY
-384 NSDDPKNDFGIFV
+384 KNGIPISYFYEDGDGNTLYNLYV
-397 FEDLKIGTNSLKV
+397 IDDLKVGTNSLKY
-410 KVIAENGDE
+410 KVTAENGDE
-419 RVYTFNIIRK
+419 RTYTFNIIRK
-429 DADGKVTDN
+429 DADGKVADN

>member
-1 MRKRIYILITF
+1 M
-12 LIIIIPFYVSAE
+12 IIPFYVSAE

-52 NKEFTNLHANINLS
+52 NKEFINLHANINLS

-73 FNANSNWLKMENTTE
+73 FDANSNWFKMDNTTE
-88 NVDEN
+88 NDDGN

-123 KNETISLTSIMFSY
+123 KNETISLTSITFSY

-193 TKDGKAKVK
+193 TKDNKAKVK

-213 NTLKI
+213 NTFKI

-229 YTLNINRPD
+229 YTLNITRPD

-271 NISKMGLFIS
+271 NISKMGVFIS
-281 DTKSSIPRTDMFSNA
+281 KTKSSIPKTDMFSNV
-296 LIIDGT
+296 LFIDGT
-302 KINLSKKAI
+302 KASVSDNTDNNIT
-311 DVKYV
+311 
-316 LNDIDLLKKIMEL
+316 LNGIDLDKKMQEL
-329 DVYYGTVQKAEKKC
+329 VGDYFDSSSLERKC
-343 NDDKKECSY
+343 NDDETECSY
-352 YKDGELVGKTIDKDS
+352 YTDGELVYKWIEKDS
-367 YNEEFVYMNNEL
+367 FGSE
-379 ITYYS
+379 TYYK
-384 NSDDPKNDFGIFV
+384 DGIPIFYGYGDADEYYDLFV
-397 FEDLKIGTNSLKV
+397 LDDLKVGTNSLKY

-429 DADGKVTDN
+429 DADGKVADN

-464 IYFYTKKIKN
+464 IYFYTKKFKN
-474 TI
+474 KI

>member
-1 MRKRIYILITF
+1 MMIL
-12 LIIIIPFYVSAE
+12 PFYVSAE
-24 EAGNLKI
+24 STGSVNI
-31 SCGSSTIKA
+31 SCSPSTIKS
-40 GETINCTITGKA
+40 GETTSCTITGKTD
-52 NKEFTNLHANINLS
+52 NDVSSISMGIKLS
-66 ENLKMVS
+66 ENLEAVEFKP
-73 FNANSNWLKMENTTE
+73 NSTWLGDDISNGK
-88 NVDEN
+88 
-93 IDVVTDDADPISS
+93 IDIYTNSGDPVKSE
-106 DFTIGTLKV
+106 FTIGTLKI
-115 KAKDGVTA
+115 KAKDGVIA
-123 KNETISLTSIMFSY
+123 KDESLTLTSNVFY
-137 DWTDYQIPDATTS
+137 HDRAEYKIPDATTS

-177 SFDLTN
+177 SFDLTIK
-183 ESETVNIVVT
+183 SDTANIVVT

-213 NTLKI
+213 NTFRI

-271 NISKMGLFIS
+271 NISKMGVFS
-281 DTKSSIPRTDMFSNA
+281 SETKSPIPKTDMFSNV
-296 LIIDGT
+296 LFIDGT
-302 KINLSKKAI
+302 KVSVSDNVNINI
-311 DVKYV
+311 T
-316 LNDIDLLKKIMEL
+316 LNGIDLDKKMQEL
-329 DVYYGTVQKAEKKC
+329 GDYLYNFDASSLEEKC
-343 NDDKKECSY
+343 NDDKTECLA
-352 YKDGELVGKTIDKDS
+352 YKDGELFGKYIDKGG
-367 YNEEFVYMNNEL
+367 
-379 ITYYS
+379 TYY
-384 NSDDPKNDFGIFV
+384 KNGIPISYFYEDGDGNTLYNLYV
-397 FEDLKIGTNSLKV
+397 IDDLKVGTNSLKY

-419 RVYTFNIIRK
+419 RTYTFNIIRK
-429 DADGKVTDN
+429 DADGKVADN

>member
-1 MRKRIYILITF
+1 MMIL
-12 LIIIIPFYVSAE
+12 PFYVSAE
-24 EAGNLKI
+24 STGSVNI
-31 SCGSSTIKA
+31 SCSPSTIKS
-40 GETINCTITGKA
+40 GETTSCTITGKTD
-52 NKEFTNLHANINLS
+52 NDVSSISMGIKLS
-66 ENLKMVS
+66 ENLEAVEFKP
-73 FNANSNWLKMENTTE
+73 NSTWLGDDISNGK
-88 NVDEN
+88 
-93 IDVVTDDADPISS
+93 IDIYTNSGDPVKSE
-106 DFTIGTLKV
+106 FTIGTLKI
-115 KAKDGVTA
+115 KAKSGVIA
-123 KNETISLTSIMFSY
+123 KDESLTLTSNVFY
-137 DWTDYQIPDATTS
+137 HDRAEYKIPDATTS

-183 ESETVNIVVT
+183 ESGTVNIVVI
-193 TKDGKAKVK
+193 TKDSKAKVK
-202 GDGQQKLNYGK
+202 GAGQQKLNYGK
-213 NTLKI
+213 NTFKI

-229 YTLNINRPD
+229 YTLNITRPD

-271 NISKMGLFIS
+271 NISKIGYFLPEVDNPTI
-281 DTKSSIPRTDMFSNA
+281 KILDMFSN
-296 LIIDGT
+296 
-302 KINLSKKAI
+302 
-311 DVKYV
+311 V
-316 LNDIDLLKKIMEL
+316 LFIDLSHIDFDDSAGENTKLNGIDL
-329 DVYYGTVQKAEKKC
+329 DERCDEINDYLDDVNHSSDEGKC
-343 NDDKKECSY
+343 NADKTECSY
-352 YKDGELVGKTIDKDS
+352 YKDGIPIYYEYKDA
-367 YNEEFVYMNNEL
+367 YQLFVL
-379 ITYYS
+379 
-384 NSDDPKNDFGIFV
+384 D
-397 FEDLKIGTNSLKV
+397 DLKVGTNSLKY
-410 KVIAENGDE
+410 KVIAENGDG

-429 DADGKVTDN
+429 DADGKVVDN

>member
-1 MRKRIYILITF
+1 MMIL
-12 LIIIIPFYVSAE
+12 PFYVSAE
-24 EAGNLKI
+24 STGSVNI
-31 SCGSSTIKA
+31 SCSPSTIKS
-40 GETINCTITGKA
+40 GETTSCTITGKA
-52 NKEFTNLHANINLS
+52 DSDVSSISMGIKLS
-66 ENLKMVS
+66 ENLEAVEFKP
-73 FNANSNWLKMENTTE
+73 NSTWLGDDISNGK
-88 NVDEN
+88 
-93 IDVVTDDADPISS
+93 IDIYTNSGDPVKSE
-106 DFTIGTLKV
+106 FTIGTLKI
-115 KAKDGVTA
+115 KAKDGVIA
-123 KNETISLTSIMFSY
+123 KDESLTLTSNVFY
-137 DWTDYQIPDATTS
+137 HDRAEYKIPDATTS

-177 SFDLTN
+177 SFDLTIK
-183 ESETVNIVVT
+183 SETVNIVVT
-193 TKDGKAKVK
+193 TKDSKAKVNI
-202 GDGQQKLNYGK
+202 DGQQKLWYGK

-229 YTLNINRPD
+229 YTLNITRPD

-271 NISKMGLFIS
+271 NISKIGYFLPEVDNPTI
-281 DTKSSIPRTDMFSNA
+281 KILDMFSN
-296 LIIDGT
+296 
-302 KINLSKKAI
+302 
-311 DVKYV
+311 V
-316 LNDIDLLKKIMEL
+316 LFIDLSHIDFDDSAGENTKLNGIDL
-329 DVYYGTVQKAEKKC
+329 DERCDEINDYLDDVNHSSDEEKC
-343 NDDKKECSY
+343 NADKTECSY
-352 YKDGELVGKTIDKDS
+352 YKDGIPIYYEYKDA
-367 YNEEFVYMNNEL
+367 YQLFVL
-379 ITYYS
+379 
-384 NSDDPKNDFGIFV
+384 D
-397 FEDLKIGTNSLKV
+397 DLKVGTNSLKY
-410 KVIAENGDE
+410 KVIAENGDG

-429 DADGKVTDN
+429 DADGKVVDN

>member
-1 MRKRIYILITF
+1 MMIL
-12 LIIIIPFYVSAE
+12 PFYVSAE
-24 EAGNLKI
+24 
-31 SCGSSTIKA
+31 STGSVNIFCSPSTIKS
-40 GETINCTITGKA
+40 GETTSCTITGKTD
-52 NKEFTNLHANINLS
+52 NDVSSISMGIKLS
-66 ENLKMVS
+66 ENLEAVEFKPNNTWLGDDIS
-73 FNANSNWLKMENTTE
+73 NGKIDIYTNSG
-88 NVDEN
+88 
-93 IDVVTDDADPISS
+93 DPVKSE
-106 DFTIGTLKV
+106 FTIGTLKI
-115 KAKDGVTA
+115 KAKSGVIA
-123 KNETISLTSIMFSY
+123 KDESLTLTSNVFY
-137 DWTDYQIPDATTS
+137 HDRAEYKIPDAITS

-170 FFDENKT
+170 FFDEKET
-177 SFDLTN
+177 SFDLTIK
-183 ESETVNIVVT
+183 SDTANIVVT
-193 TKDGKAKVK
+193 TKDSKAKVK

-271 NISKMGLFIS
+271 NISKIGYSVSTVGNPTI
-281 DTKSSIPRTDMFSNA
+281 KIPDMFSNV
-296 LIIDGT
+296 LFIDRIDASDNT
-302 KINLSKKAI
+302 DINI
-311 DVKYV
+311 T
-316 LNDIDLLKKIMEL
+316 LNGIDLNERQKEILKF
-329 DVYYGTVQKAEKKC
+329 DTSTVEKKC
-343 NDDKKECSY
+343 NDDETECSY
-352 YKDGELVGKTIDKDS
+352 YKDGELVRKDIVKDS
-367 YNEEFVYMNNEL
+367 FESE
-379 ITYYS
+379 TYYK
-384 NSDDPKNDFGIFV
+384 DGIPIFYGYGDADGEAYLFV
-397 FEDLKIGTNSLKV
+397 LDDLKVGTNSLKV

-429 DADGKVTDN
+429 DADGKVVDN

-464 IYFYTKKIKN
+464 IYFYTKKFKN
-474 TI
+474 KI